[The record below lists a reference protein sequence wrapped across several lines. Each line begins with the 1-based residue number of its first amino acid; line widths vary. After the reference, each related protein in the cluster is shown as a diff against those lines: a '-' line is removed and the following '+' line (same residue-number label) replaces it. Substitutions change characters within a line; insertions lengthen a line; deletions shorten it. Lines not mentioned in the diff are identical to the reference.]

1 MTNRFENIAAES
13 HKAELAPWVLIAG
26 GFHSR
31 GGMDKANAALAA
43 YLLERETP
51 LHLVAHQVD
60 PEFSQHPGVR
70 VHLVPRPAGSFFLA
84 EWFLDRSGRAAAQQV
99 VSQWPRARVVVNGGN
114 CIWPDINWVHYVHHA
129 YTPRGARVWSGAR
142 QRITAA
148 VAKRREQQAISC
160 AKLVLANSERT
171 RRDLIRHLEVNPCRA
186 HTVYLGTDPSWCPP
200 TPEETSRARAWL
212 GQQDG
217 RPLIVFVGVLG
228 QDQRKGFDILW
239 SVWRALCAHPGWDAN
254 LVVVGDGR
262 GHAPWRSQVSMSG
275 LSARVRLLGFTDRVR
290 EVLAATDLLVS
301 PVRYEAYGLN
311 VQEAICRGVPALVSG
326 SAGVAER
333 YPVELSEMLLPDPE
347 DMDDLA
353 TRLLRWRSQMSR
365 WKQAFQPF
373 SNALRSYT
381 WKDMARRIVE
391 IGDCGEHGS
400 VDPRSPVG
408 QASAVYAAG
417 RAS

>member
-31 GGMDKANAALAA
+31 GGMDKANAAFAA

-60 PEFSQHPGVR
+60 PEFSQHPWVR
-70 VHLVPRPAGSFFLA
+70 VHLFPRPAGSFFPA
-84 EWFLDRSGRAAAQQV
+84 EWFLGRSGRAAGHQ
-99 VSQWPRARVVVNGGN
+99 GG
-114 CIWPDINWVHYVHHA
+114 
-129 YTPRGARVWSGAR
+129 
-142 QRITAA
+142 
-148 VAKRREQQAISC
+148 
-160 AKLVLANSERT
+160 
-171 RRDLIRHLEVNPCRA
+171 RH
-186 HTVYLGTDPSWCPP
+186 
-200 TPEETSRARAWL
+200 RARAWV

-290 EVLAATDLLVS
+290 EVRSEERRVGK
-301 PVRYEAYGLN
+301 E
-311 VQEAICRGVPALVSG
+311 CR
-326 SAGVAER
+326 
-333 YPVELSEMLLPDPE
+333 
-347 DMDDLA
+347 
-353 TRLLRWRSQMSR
+353 SR
-365 WKQAFQPF
+365 W
-373 SNALRSYT
+373 
-381 WKDMARRIVE
+381 
-391 IGDCGEHGS
+391 
-400 VDPRSPVG
+400 SP
-408 QASAVYAAG
+408 YH
-417 RAS
+417 